1 MIPRFAHLSQRLFNV
16 PLAVR
21 PEKAEM
27 AMAALAE
34 RLGIARIGAGAGV
47 SAEVNLV
54 LEPAG
59 APAPARRGYDI
70 VAGVAVIEVHGLLV
84 QRLGTLRPL
93 CGMTGYDGI
102 RENLLTALSDPEVR
116 AIVLDLD
123 SPGGEVA
130 GCFDLVDTI
139 AAARGLKPVWG
150 ICAEG
155 AYSAAYA
162 IASACDRIT
171 VPRTGGVGSVGVI
184 TMLVDWSRALAESGI
199 AVHFVHFGARKAEEG
214 RAEVQGVS
222 DELLGR
228 IQAEI
233 DRVGE
238 LFVATVARN
247 RGLDPAAVRAQEA
260 ACFMGEVG
268 MAQGLADAVAAPDA
282 AFRSLLESLS

>member
-16 PLAVR
+16 PLAVL

-34 RLGIARIGAGAGV
+34 RLGIARIGAGAGA
-47 SAEVNLV
+47 AEVNL
-54 LEPAG
+54 LIEPAG
-59 APAPARRGYDI
+59 GPAPARRGYDV

-84 QRLGTLRPL
+84 QRLGTLRPW

-102 RENLLTALSDPEVR
+102 RENLLTALADPEVR
-116 AIVLDLD
+116 GIVLDLD

-171 VPRTGGVGSVGVI
+171 LPRTGGVGSVGVI

-199 AVHFVHFGARKAEEG
+199 AVHFVTFGARKAEES

-222 DELLGR
+222 EELLGR

-238 LFVATVARN
+238 IFVATVARN

-260 ACFMGEVG
+260 ACFSGEAGV
-268 MAQGLADAVAAPDA
+268 AQGLADAVAAPDA
-282 AFRSLLESLS
+282 AFRALLESLS